1 MLRPSLMVFFIQFVT
16 LRCFLFPL
24 PPQTWKI
31 YLRGTEYMGL
41 CCWRDCSALA
51 NDHLHSCHT
60 RSQDQHWPP
69 SPFQAGHHCSPAFCQ
84 CTCVLECISA
94 FPIASPKTASQYLDY
109 ERGASIFTIPQGM
122 DRSDC
127 VGDDLPPNQRC
138 RGSRLT
144 QCGLTAHHDNLLTA
158 QRRSL
163 IQSFVLLRTQR
174 THGSSVGPTYSTTC
188 FMWNSHLWGVFLA
201 LWSQI

>member
-1 MLRPSLMVFFIQFVT
+1 M
-16 LRCFLFPL
+16 
-24 PPQTWKI
+24 
-31 YLRGTEYMGL
+31 RGTEYMGL

-69 SPFQAGHHCSPAFCQ
+69 FPFQAGHHCSPAFCQ
-84 CTCVLECISA
+84 CTCVPECISA
-94 FPIASPKTASQYLDY
+94 FPIASSKTASQYLDY
-109 ERGASIFTIPQGM
+109 EGRVNFHHSRGHGHTAWVMTS
-122 DRSDC
+122 
-127 VGDDLPPNQRC
+127 PPNQRC

-174 THGSSVGPTYSTTC
+174 TWGDIISRQSRNQETIGS
-188 FMWNSHLWGVFLA
+188 
-201 LWSQI
+201 

>member
-1 MLRPSLMVFFIQFVT
+1 MVFFIQFVT
-16 LRCFLFPL
+16 FRCFLFPL
-24 PPQTWKI
+24 PPQTRKK
-31 YLRGTEYMGL
+31 YLRGTKYMGL

-69 SPFQAGHHCSPAFCQ
+69 FPFQAGHHCSPAFCQ
-84 CTCVLECISA
+84 CTCVPECISA

-109 ERGASIFTIPQGM
+109 EGRVNFHHSRGHGHTAWVMTS
-122 DRSDC
+122 
-127 VGDDLPPNQRC
+127 PPNQRC

-158 QRRSL
+158 RSTQ
-163 IQSFVLLRTQR
+163 ITNPELRAPPDTEDLGR
-174 THGSSVGPTYSTTC
+174 Y
-188 FMWNSHLWGVFLA
+188 HLQAKRKPGNID
-201 LWSQI
+201 S

>member
-1 MLRPSLMVFFIQFVT
+1 
-16 LRCFLFPL
+16 
-24 PPQTWKI
+24 
-31 YLRGTEYMGL
+31 MGL

-69 SPFQAGHHCSPAFCQ
+69 FPFQAGHHCSPAFCQ
-84 CTCVLECISA
+84 CTCVPECISA
-94 FPIASPKTASQYLDY
+94 FPIGSPKTASQYLDF
-109 ERGASIFTIPQGM
+109 EGARQFSPFQ
-122 DRSDC
+122 RAWSDC

-144 QCGLTAHHDNLLTA
+144 QCGLTAHQDNLLTA

-163 IQSFVLLRTQR
+163 IQSFVLLRPQR
-174 THGSSVGPTYSTTC
+174 T
-188 FMWNSHLWGVFLA
+188 WGDIISRQNGNHDTLILDSELLQPVWKRGNFD
-201 LWSQI
+201 SQYFASL